1 MTVKLKTNE
10 NKAQEGAKGT
20 ETKKEMVVL
29 SVKEESAKTPE
40 AGSLVHKPQTLLPGG
55 RPIEESHLQV
65 VSTYSSVGG
74 SRPVVASGMKISS
87 TLTVSGNRPISAGL
101 LKVSETFSVMGNR
114 PVASNEIDDPSA
126 LMGYLD

>member
-1 MTVKLKTNE
+1 MTVKTKPNEKT
-10 NKAQEGAKGT
+10 AQEGAKGT

-29 SVKEESAKTPE
+29 SVKEEPAKTPE
-40 AGSLVHKPQTLLPGG
+40 TGSLVYKPKTLLPGG
-55 RPIEESHLQV
+55 RPVEESHLQV
-65 VSTYSSVGG
+65 VSTYTSVGG
-74 SRPVVASGMKISS
+74 SRPVVATGMKISS

-114 PVASNEIDDPSA
+114 PVASNEIDDPAA